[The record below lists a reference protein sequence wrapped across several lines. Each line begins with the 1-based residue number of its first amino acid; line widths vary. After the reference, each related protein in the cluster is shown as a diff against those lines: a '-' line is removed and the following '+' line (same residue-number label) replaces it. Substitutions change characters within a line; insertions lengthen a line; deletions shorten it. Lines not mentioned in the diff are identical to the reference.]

1 MSPVDNIERRIE
13 QLHLSTRAGTDKCIL
28 DDAFVALRKGLQ
40 MPQPGVWRLIA
51 TSRMARPIA
60 AAAVILIAIGLF
72 LSMPARDADTV
83 EGFYSTLA
91 ATQNICVSTFQPGQT
106 SPQQQVW
113 TSQSLKVRLF
123 KTGAGDQAK
132 FALEDIGKN
141 IQMTLYLSTVRTEP
155 LTEQK
160 LLDLE
165 KSVTP
170 AFGLAPFF
178 DAKDV
183 PDNARWHRA
192 SDPTI
197 AAIIPGCVVYDLT
210 WVLPGMT
217 VQETSHKKW
226 RVFVDAKTHLPRKT
240 EFYARSESESDYR
253 LESFAVVTYPSESE
267 IRELVA
273 NTFGQPGSRMS
284 EPEHIGTP
292 GIDR

>member
-1 MSPVDNIERRIE
+1 MSRVDNIERRIE
-13 QLHLSTRAGTDKCIL
+13 LLHLSTRAETDKRIL
-28 DDAFVALRKGLQ
+28 DDAFSVLQKGLKEQ
-40 MPQPGVWRLIA
+40 QTGIWLSIL

-60 AAAVILIAIGLF
+60 AAAVLLIAVGLF
-72 LSMPARDADTV
+72 VSRSARDSDTI
-83 EGFYSTLA
+83 EGFYATLA
-91 ATQNICVSTFQPGQT
+91 GAQNICVSEFQAGQT
-106 SPQQQVW
+106 SPDQQVW

-123 KTGAGDQAK
+123 RTESGDQPQ
-132 FALEDIGKN
+132 FALLDVGNKVEMIV
-141 IQMTLYLSTVRTEP
+141 YLSTVRTGE

-160 LLDLE
+160 LRDLE
-165 KSVTP
+165 ESMTSS
-170 AFGLAPFF
+170 FGLAPFF
-178 DAKDV
+178 DAEDV
-183 PDNARWHRA
+183 PDNARWHRV

-197 AAIIPGCVVYDLT
+197 AATIPGCVVYDLT
-210 WVLPGMT
+210 WVLPGVT
-217 VQETSHKKW
+217 VQETSRKKW

-240 EFYARSESESDYR
+240 EFYARSESETDYR